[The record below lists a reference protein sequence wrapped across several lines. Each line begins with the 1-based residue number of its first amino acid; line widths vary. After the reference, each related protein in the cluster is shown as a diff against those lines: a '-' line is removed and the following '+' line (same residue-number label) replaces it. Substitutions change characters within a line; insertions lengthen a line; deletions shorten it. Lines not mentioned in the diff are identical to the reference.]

1 MVGRTTAPLDAQ
13 SPVRASGRVVL
24 PLVCIL
30 AWACGAEAQS
40 TSTCQAIDYLE
51 PPADSAEMAID
62 RLEGQAAFVPPG
74 RPHATGSVIGACVLL
89 FRRGAETPLTVG
101 TADESGRFAFPRP
114 EPGPYVLV
122 AALDSF
128 HDLAVSLQVS
138 GIPPHPDAERGLL
151 LHMRMEG
158 ADRGSSASVIR
169 HLALRRELL
178 EMERVDQAV
187 RNELIQ
193 AGADIPSPELQSR
206 MAAVDARNTARLQA
220 LVEDHGWPRAG
231 LVGTDGAGS
240 AFLILQHAS
249 HDVQK
254 ALFPLVEAGYR
265 EGTVP
270 GGRYALLLDR
280 ILVGDGTPQVYG
292 TQAEPFDAW
301 IDGEPA
307 LAPIEDAA
315 NVDARRTEVGLMPL
329 VEYREMLKRFYFP
342 DR

>member
-1 MVGRTTAPLDAQ
+1 MVGRTQRPSMPDH
-13 SPVRASGRVVL
+13 PYGHRGRVVL
-24 PLVCIL
+24 PLVFVL

-40 TSTCQAIDYLE
+40 TSTCQGIDYLE
-51 PPADSAEMAID
+51 PPADGAEMAID
-62 RLEGQAAFVPPG
+62 RLEGQVAFVPPG
-74 RPHATGSVIGACVLL
+74 RPHATGSLIGACVLL

-101 TADESGRFAFPRP
+101 TADGSGRFAFPRP

-128 HDLAVSLQVS
+128 RDLAVSLQVR

-158 ADRGSSASVIR
+158 DDRGSSASVIR

-187 RNELIQ
+187 RNEWIQ
-193 AGADIPSPELQSR
+193 AGADIPSPELQTR
-206 MAAVDARNTARLQA
+206 MAAVDARNTARLRA
-220 LVEDHGWPRAG
+220 LVEEHGWPGAG
-231 LVGTDGAGS
+231 LVGADGAGS

-265 EGTVP
+265 EGTVR
-270 GGRYALLLDR
+270 GDRYALLLDR
-280 ILVGDGTPQVYG
+280 ILVGDGRPQVYG
-292 TQAEPFDAW
+292 TQPEPFDAW

-307 LAPIEDAA
+307 LAPIEDESS
-315 NVDARRTEVGLMPL
+315 VDARRAEVGLMPL